1 MRVIYISSVFALMVL
16 ATACEFPKKQKEIEL
31 NDNYEV
37 FVAPATPEHKRNSES
52 AIIELKDGS
61 LLLGWT
67 EFYDG
72 QWHDDSPAR
81 ISGKISV
88 DGGRAWE
95 GKYTLVENDG
105 EKNVMEV
112 NFLRL
117 LSGDIALF
125 YLQQNKTSC
134 PVMMRTSSDEGKTW
148 SNVKQISEGG
158 LTNGRCI
165 RLSTGRILL
174 ESYNFCIIS
183 DDDGKSWH
191 DSQKIIF
198 PVGYCAETACIEL
211 KDGKVMM
218 LLRTNLGCQYK
229 SISSDGGETW
239 SQPVPTP
246 LIGTDAPVSLS
257 RITKTGDILAIWNYN
272 WKYTGNGKLSPVEEE
287 ALWHKTTGDR
297 RRIPLTSAISK
308 DEGETWEHFRNLEEI
323 PGEGWCYPAV
333 TWVENRALVTY
344 FSSFCAFDFEGEN
357 YLTLKLRSLPA
368 EWFYQ

>member
-1 MRVIYISSVFALMVL
+1 MTKKVLLKFSVLCLVL
-16 ATACEFPKKQKEIEL
+16 LLAGCNASDKEKGKINL
-31 NDNYEV
+31 TDTYEV

-67 EFYDG
+67 EFYG
-72 QWHDDSPAR
+72 GKWPDDAPAR

-88 DGGRAWE
+88 DGGRTWG

-105 EKNVMEV
+105 GCNVMEV

-117 LSGDIALF
+117 KNGDIALF
-125 YLQQNKTSC
+125 HGKKNSTKETL
-134 PVMMRTSSDEGKTW
+134 VMMRTSSDEGKTW
-148 SNVKQISEGG
+148 SEAKQLSPDGQYIG

-174 ESYNFCIIS
+174 EASTYCIIS
-183 DDDGKSWH
+183 DDEGETWH
-191 DSQKIIF
+191 DSQKIVF
-198 PVGYCAETACIEL
+198 SEGYSAEPACIEL
-211 KDGKVMM
+211 KDGRVMM
-218 LLRTNLGCQYK
+218 LMRTNLGSQYK
-229 SISSDGGETW
+229 SISTDGGDTW
-239 SQPVPTP
+239 SKPVPTQ
-246 LIGTDAPVSLS
+246 LVGTDAPVSLS
-257 RITKTGDILAIWNYN
+257 RIPGTGDILAIWNN
-272 WKYTGNGKLSPVEEE
+272 NPG
-287 ALWHKTTGDR
+287 GD

-323 PGEGWCYPAV
+323 PEEGWCYPAV

-357 YLTLKLRSLPA
+357 YLTLKLKSLPA